1 MRVGIIGIGTVGQAL
16 ARGFLRAGIE
26 DLAGTTAHPA
36 SAERA
41 RRALGIPVS
50 TDNRAL
56 VCDRDILIL
65 AVKPSAV
72 AGVVGEIAPR
82 VTPHQTLVTLAA
94 ATPTARVEGLLGS
107 GVSVIR
113 AMPNTPCAV
122 GAGMTVLC
130 PGRSAGPDQLSAVQ
144 ALFATVGRV
153 ALVEDEDLMSVVTAL
168 SGSGPAYT
176 FIILEAL
183 SEGGVKMGLPRA
195 LATELAAQALLG
207 GAALALES
215 GQHPALLKAD
225 VTTPAGVTIDGLL
238 ALEEGGVRV
247 SLIKAV
253 MAATERSA
261 QLASLLDRDAF
272 RPT

>member
-1 MRVGIIGIGTVGQAL
+1 
-16 ARGFLRAGIE
+16 
-26 DLAGTTAHPA
+26 
-36 SAERA
+36 
-41 RRALGIPVS
+41 
-50 TDNRAL
+50 
-56 VCDRDILIL
+56 
-65 AVKPSAV
+65 
-72 AGVVGEIAPR
+72 
-82 VTPHQTLVTLAA
+82 
-94 ATPTARVEGLLGS
+94 
-107 GVSVIR
+107 
-113 AMPNTPCAV
+113 
-122 GAGMTVLC
+122 MTVLC

-253 MAATERSA
+253 IAATERSA
-261 QLASLLDRDAF
+261 QLASLLDRDAS